1 MLKKLSIRV
10 KLKKRYRNSLKM
22 RNNLIPL
29 TNYKFVSTVKEKNNH
44 PFHKYLSREEVA
56 LLTYTFSIITSHTF
70 FEIRVTREMHCRP
83 RWFDKLAGTKEN
95 GQNGKSGDSLHT

>member
-1 MLKKLSIRV
+1 MFKKLSIRV
-10 KLKKRYRNSLKM
+10 KETVWKFFKNAQQFNSC
-22 RNNLIPL
+22 NQ
-29 TNYKFVSTVKEKNNH
+29 YKFVSTVKEKNNH